1 MIKNYFLLF
10 FSVIFVLSKSSY
22 DMCVFLVMKITKCL
36 PLPHMRLYLH
46 IKQHMVCTIKSHLL
60 PPWQGHIRL
69 ERLPCKRK
77 FGCSNP
83 SCDRPMSLTQEV
95 AFPHIVFLGKHNNFS
110 YFTLNQQTMLKSNF
124 LPRSGTSGW
133 SCSIKCPQNY
143 YGQLCRHKCSCNED
157 QYCNHVYGCS
167 GII

>member
-1 MIKNYFLLF
+1 MIKNYFILF
-10 FSVIFVLSKSSY
+10 FSVIFVLSKFSY

-46 IKQHMVCTIKSHLL
+46 IKQHMVCTIKSHLV
-60 PPWQGHIRL
+60 PPWQGHSRL

-110 YFTLNQQTMLKSNF
+110 YFYFKS
-124 LPRSGTSGW
+124 T
-133 SCSIKCPQNY
+133 
-143 YGQLCRHKCSCNED
+143 
-157 QYCNHVYGCS
+157 NHA
-167 GII
+167 